1 MHYYAKN
8 GLLIFEIKHHIYSK
22 LCQIVPK
29 KKKKNLGTS
38 IQNQYFI
45 IILIQN
51 EAYLRKF
58 KFKTLKLRSSTV
70 IAHEISASYTYGKR
84 SFLPL
89 V

>member
-1 MHYYAKN
+1 MQKMDSLSLKSN
-8 GLLIFEIKHHIYSK
+8 IIFIQNYVKSS
-22 LCQIVPK
+22 QK